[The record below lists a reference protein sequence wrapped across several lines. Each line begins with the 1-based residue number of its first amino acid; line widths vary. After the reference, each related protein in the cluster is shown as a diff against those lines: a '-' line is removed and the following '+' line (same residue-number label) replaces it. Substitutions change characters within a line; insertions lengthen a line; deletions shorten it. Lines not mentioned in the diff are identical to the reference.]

1 MDNFV
6 DNSVDKSN
14 KSVDKSVDNFL
25 EAYQSAIGKFAVYAG
40 AGSGSEGELMYLGL
54 GLTSEA
60 GEVAGKIKKF
70 YRDGVLYNED
80 VAQEIG
86 DCFWYLCMLC
96 RAIGYS
102 ANDVLVMNYEKLQ
115 SRFERD
121 KLKGEGDVR

>member
-1 MDNFV
+1 MDNFH
-6 DNSVDKSN
+6 

-25 EAYQSAIGKFAVYAG
+25 DNYQAAIGKFAIYAG

-54 GLTSEA
+54 GLSSEA
-60 GEVAGKIKKF
+60 GEVAGKVKKF

-80 VAQEIG
+80 VAYELG

-102 ANDVLVMNYEKLQ
+102 ASDVVAMNYEKLND
-115 SRFERD
+115 RFERD
-121 KLKGEGDVR
+121 KLKGEGDNR

>member
-6 DNSVDKSN
+6 D
-14 KSVDKSVDNFL
+14 KSVDKSVDN
-25 EAYQSAIGKFAVYAG
+25 YQAAIGQFAIYEG
-40 AGSGSEGELMYLGL
+40 AGTGSEGELMYLGL

-80 VAQEIG
+80 VAHEIG

-102 ANDVLVMNYEKLQ
+102 ANDVLAMNYEKLQ
-115 SRFERD
+115 SRFDRD
-121 KLKGEGDVR
+121 KLKGEGDAR

>member
-6 DNSVDKSN
+6 D
-14 KSVDKSVDNFL
+14 KSVDKSVDN
-25 EAYQSAIGKFAVYAG
+25 YQAAIGQFAIYEG
-40 AGSGSEGELMYLGL
+40 AGTGSEGELMYLGL

-70 YRDGVLYNED
+70 YRDGVMLNDD

-102 ANDVLVMNYEKLQ
+102 ASDVMAMNYEKLS
-115 SRFERD
+115 SRQQRD
-121 KLKGEGDVR
+121 QIKGEGDAR